1 MKFLPNIA
9 AAAVALALLAPAAQ
23 AGWQDQLATAT
34 SQLSETS
41 AKPGNG
47 SLTSLLAGGTQ
58 SLAANSMP
66 NVAGVFEYCVK
77 QKLVKATD
85 PQNIKNKLMDK
96 LGLSTPQEQ
105 TEKPGY
111 LDGLSGLLNTRDG
124 QQLNLN
130 TLSNSALGQKVKNKA
145 CNIVLDQSLSY
156 IGN

>member
-1 MKFLPNIA
+1 MKFLSNVA
-9 AAAVALALLAPAAQ
+9 AAAVALALLTPVAQ
-23 AGWQDQLATAT
+23 AGWQDQLANAT
-34 SQLSETS
+34 SQLSQTS
-41 AKPGNG
+41 TKPGNG
-47 SLTSLLAGGTQ
+47 SLTSLLAGGSQ

-77 QKLVKATD
+77 QKLVNATD

-156 IGN
+156 IGS